1 MHREKEREQM
11 GKWVQKGG
19 YRKKKCTKRKYT
31 FHSVENMCMVI
42 RKKNSKDP
50 FRELPASIRILG
62 LYNFFIKLISDQPC
76 CIRNHSVGCNGCSC
90 RSG

>member
-1 MHREKEREQM
+1 M

-42 RKKNSKDP
+42 RKKKAKPRLGGS
-50 FRELPASIRILG
+50 LQVSVILG
-62 LYNFFIKLISDQPC
+62 LYNFLHKAHFGSALLYPKSFC
-76 CIRNHSVGCNGCSC
+76 GV
-90 RSG
+90 